1 MQIYTDDDLI
11 IINKPVVTVGTFDG
25 VHLGHQHIFRQ
36 LIKSADEIDGEP
48 VIITLWPHP
57 RMIVHPGGTEIMI
70 LNTLEEKME
79 LIKSQGIK
87 HFVILR
93 FNNEFA
99 MQSSSEFIRKYLYE
113 KIGIK
118 GLIMGYDHRF
128 GRDRMGDSAELQG
141 CGQKYGFFIK
151 NVDPF
156 CLDKEKISSTRI
168 RNALFEGEIE
178 NANAML
184 SRIYTITGHVE
195 GGYRIGRIMGFPTA
209 NIRPDYNY
217 KLVPKDGVYAV
228 KVNVN
233 GKEYRGMLNIGLR
246 PTVNKGNENKS
257 IEVHLLGFSD
267 DIYGT
272 KITLSFYKRIRNE
285 MKFNSLEE
293 LKIQLEIDRQMI
305 TDYFNQLES

>member
-25 VHLGHQHIFRQ
+25 VHVGHQHIFRQ
-36 LIKSADEIDGEP
+36 LIKSADEIGGES

-70 LNTLEEKME
+70 LNTLEEKIE
-79 LIKSQGIK
+79 LIKSHGIK

-99 MQSSSEFIRKYLYE
+99 MQSSSEFIRKYLHE

-128 GRDRMGDSAELQG
+128 GRDRMGDSLELHG
-141 CGQKYGFFIK
+141 CAQKYGFFIK
-151 NVDPF
+151 NIDPF
-156 CLDKEKISSTRI
+156 CQDHEKISSTRI
-168 RNALFEGEIE
+168 RNALFDGEIE

-184 SRIYTITGHVE
+184 SRIYSISGHVE

-228 KVNVN
+228 KVKVN
-233 GKEYRGMLNIGLR
+233 SMEYLGMLNIGLR

-257 IEVHLLGFSD
+257 IEVHLLGFNG

-272 KITLSFYKRIRNE
+272 KIKLLFYKRIRNE

-305 TDYFNQLES
+305 TDYFNQIES